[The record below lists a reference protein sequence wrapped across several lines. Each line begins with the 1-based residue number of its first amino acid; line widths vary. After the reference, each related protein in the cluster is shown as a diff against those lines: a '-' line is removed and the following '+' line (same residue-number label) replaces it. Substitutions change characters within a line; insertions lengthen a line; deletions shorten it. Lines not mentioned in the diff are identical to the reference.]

1 MQRKQ
6 QVAES
11 NPAREWSALQEGT
24 GAVIVA
30 DRALLRVTGTDST
43 RWLNGMVTNSVT
55 ALPPGGGAYSF
66 FLNAQGRIQ
75 GDCTLYREPISDES
89 ASFLLSTTAV
99 QVDTLQPWLDRYII
113 MDEVEITRIFTEEA
127 SLLLA
132 GPGVETALRTVA
144 LPLPE
149 SLKLLH
155 ADTPEGPVRLFTPAP
170 ARVPKVELRADT
182 SLIATLRSKLVAA
195 GVVEISPQTLEAWR
209 VFEGTPLFG
218 TDIRDRDLPQETG
231 QEHALHFAKGCY
243 LGQEIVERI
252 RSRGQ
257 VHRSF
262 TRFELNGEPP
272 VSLPVKLEADGKPA
286 GEITSVA
293 NITSPQGPRRLALGY
308 GRRDLLSSEVAL
320 TYAGGTAQPLSTR
333 S

>member
-1 MQRKQ
+1 MT
-6 QVAES
+6 ES
-11 NPAREWSALQEGT
+11 NPAREWSALQEG
-24 GAVIVA
+24 AAAAMVP
-30 DRALLRVTGTDST
+30 DRALLRVSGADST

-55 ALPPGGGAYSF
+55 ALAPGGGAYSF
-66 FLNAQGRIQ
+66 ILNAQGRIQ
-75 GDCTLYREPISDES
+75 GDCTLYREPVSGEP
-89 ASFLLSTTAV
+89 ASFLLSTTAA
-99 QVDTLQPWLDRYII
+99 QVTTLQPWLDRYII
-113 MDEVEITRIFTEEA
+113 MDEVEITRTSPEEA

-132 GPGVETALRTVA
+132 GPGVEAALRSVA

-149 SLKLLH
+149 ALKLLH
-155 ADTPEGPVRLFTPAP
+155 ANTPEGPVRLFTPSP

-182 SLIATLRSKLVAA
+182 SLVAVLRRKLVEAS
-195 GVVEISPQTLEAWR
+195 VVEISPQTLEAWR

-257 VHRSF
+257 VHRVF
-262 TRFELNGEPP
+262 TRFQLRGEPP
-272 VSLPVKLEADGKPA
+272 VSLPEKLEADGKPA
-286 GEITSVA
+286 GEITSIA
-293 NITSPQGPRRLALGY
+293 DTSSAQGPVRLALGY
-308 GRRDLLSSEVAL
+308 GRRDLLSSGAVL
-320 TYAGGTAQPLSTR
+320 TYSGGTAQPLLQR

>member
-1 MQRKQ
+1 MQRKEL
-6 QVAES
+6 VTES
-11 NPAREWSALQEGT
+11 NPAQEWSALQEGT
-24 GAVIVA
+24 GGAVVA
-30 DRALLRVTGTDST
+30 DRALLRVTGADST
-43 RWLNGMVTNSVT
+43 RWLNGMVTNSVM
-55 ALPPGGGAYSF
+55 ALSPGSGAYTF
-66 FLNAQGRIQ
+66 LLNAQGRIQ
-75 GDCTLYREPISDES
+75 GDCTVYQEPVSGEP
-89 ASFLLSTTAV
+89 ASFLLSTTAA
-99 QVDTLQPWLDRYII
+99 QAATLQPWLDRYII
-113 MDEVEITRIFTEEA
+113 MDEVEITRISTEEA

-132 GPGVETALRTVA
+132 GPGLEAALRALA

-155 ADTPEGPVRLFTPAP
+155 GDTPEGPVQLFTPP
-170 ARVPKVELRADT
+170 PGRIPKVELRANT
-182 SLIATLRSKLVAA
+182 SLVTALQRKLFEA

-209 VFEGTPLFG
+209 VFEGTPRFG

-231 QEHALHFAKGCY
+231 QEYALHFAKGCY

-262 TRFELNGEPP
+262 TRFQLSGEPP
-272 VSLPVKLEADGKPA
+272 VSLPEKLEADGKPA

-293 NITSPQGPRRLALGY
+293 DIPSPQGHVRLALGY
-308 GRRDLLSSEVAL
+308 GRRDLLSSGAVL
-320 TYAGGTAQPLSTR
+320 TYSGGSAQPLLQR